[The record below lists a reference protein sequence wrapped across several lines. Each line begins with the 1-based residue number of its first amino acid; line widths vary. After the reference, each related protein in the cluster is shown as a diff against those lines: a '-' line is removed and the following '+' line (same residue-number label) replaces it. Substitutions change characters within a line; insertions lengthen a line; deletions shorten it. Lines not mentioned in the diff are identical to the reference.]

1 MDGFLATAGHDLRT
15 PVTAVV
21 GFIEIAAY
29 QCKRLAAAARGD
41 KPDLVRQIDV
51 VQGCVRDADQSAA
64 RLSRL
69 ANLPFA
75 TSLARAG
82 PLQPYYTRLHPPP
95 PWPAQVDMC

>member
-1 MDGFLATAGHDLRT
+1 MPTL
-15 PVTAVV
+15 VTSLV
-21 GFIEIAAY
+21 GFIGIGAH

-51 VQGCVRDADQSAA
+51 VQGCVSDADQSAA

-69 ANLPFA
+69 VNLLFD

-82 PLQPYYTRLHPPP
+82 TLKLQYKACNL
-95 PWPAQVDMC
+95 AALVGGLGDMVHVSGPEPVICL